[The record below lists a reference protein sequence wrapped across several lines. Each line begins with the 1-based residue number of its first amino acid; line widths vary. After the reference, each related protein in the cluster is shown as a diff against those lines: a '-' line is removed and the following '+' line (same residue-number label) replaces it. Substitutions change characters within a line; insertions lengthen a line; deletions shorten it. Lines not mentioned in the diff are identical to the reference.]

1 MKSGFW
7 QIQIRDSDRY
17 KAAFTTPFG
26 HYEWN
31 VMPFGL
37 KNAPS
42 KFQNIMNE
50 IFNPFSSF
58 AIVYID
64 DVLIFSESLNQHR
77 KHLRA
82 FLQTVRL
89 NGLVVSAPKIKLFQT
104 RVRFLGFDIHHGVI
118 KPIDRAIQF
127 VDKFPDQILDK
138 TQLRRFLGSL
148 NYISDFYQNLRQQC
162 KPLFDKLW
170 NNPSP
175 WTPAHT
181 SVVQE
186 IKKYVKTLHCLGI
199 LSVNS
204 FKIVQTDASNIGYG
218 GILLQHVSPNS
229 PKQIVCFHSGI
240 WTPTQLNYSTIKKEI
255 LFIVLCI
262 SQFQSDL
269 LNQKFLIRI
278 DCKSAKHVLEKDVQ
292 NIASKQIFA
301 RWQAILSVFDFDIE
315 FIKGTQNSIPNF
327 LTREFL
333 QSPNHNVGKKDTA
346 TLTAT
351 PRLPKQ
357 CPPTRGSTSQ
367 AKNPTSQLVPLPP
380 STLVNQYLVST
391 IPKPNYQRP
400 SLSQPS
406 YSSALVSPAP
416 KAVTPYT
423 VEVPF
428 GPIQSQKPSSSS
440 SRKGRSPYIIK
451 PFVQHISYIEPNLVH
466 IKDPLALDIEVLPEG
481 WHFLPKHPEKN
492 IKFYKSILIQ
502 EQFA

>member
-1 MKSGFW
+1 
-7 QIQIRDSDRY
+7 
-17 KAAFTTPFG
+17 
-26 HYEWN
+26 
-31 VMPFGL
+31 MPFGL

-148 NYISDFYQNLRQQC
+148 NYISDFYQNLKHQC

-301 RWQAILSVFDFDIE
+301 
-315 FIKGTQNSIPNF
+315 
-327 LTREFL
+327 
-333 QSPNHNVGKKDTA
+333 
-346 TLTAT
+346 
-351 PRLPKQ
+351 
-357 CPPTRGSTSQ
+357 
-367 AKNPTSQLVPLPP
+367 
-380 STLVNQYLVST
+380 
-391 IPKPNYQRP
+391 
-400 SLSQPS
+400 
-406 YSSALVSPAP
+406 
-416 KAVTPYT
+416 
-423 VEVPF
+423 
-428 GPIQSQKPSSSS
+428 
-440 SRKGRSPYIIK
+440 
-451 PFVQHISYIEPNLVH
+451 
-466 IKDPLALDIEVLPEG
+466 
-481 WHFLPKHPEKN
+481 
-492 IKFYKSILIQ
+492 
-502 EQFA
+502 